1 MDFAIDPKLSRN
13 LSSYDAI
20 YEACLLRFRPVM
32 MTTTAAIA
40 DAIPLALSFSR
51 GAEVRRPPGS
61 RSSAVLCSRL
71 LNSLHHAR
79 SLFLHGSGRP
89 VVFSPA
95 MAALSRIYWTK
106 GGGTVAASLDDAHRP
121 HRSIRRPLALAES
134 RQQSPARW

>member
-1 MDFAIDPKLSRN
+1 MMDFAIDPKLSRN

-61 RSSAVLCSRL
+61 RSSAVLCSQL
-71 LNSLHHAR
+71 LTLYTT
-79 SLFLHGSGRP
+79 P
-89 VVFSPA
+89 VLYFYMDQVDPWSFRQRWRRFRD
-95 MAALSRIYWTK
+95 LLDQR
-106 GGGTVAASLDDAHRP
+106 GGTVAASLDDAHRP